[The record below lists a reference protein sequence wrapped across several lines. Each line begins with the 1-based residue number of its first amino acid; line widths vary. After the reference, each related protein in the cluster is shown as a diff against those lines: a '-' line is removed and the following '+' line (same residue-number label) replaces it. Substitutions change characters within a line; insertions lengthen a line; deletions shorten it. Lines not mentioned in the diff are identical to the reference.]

1 MQLARNKIRFQNRR
15 RNEWWWSNTS
25 GISRLQKHVRLTLI
39 FYKPFLRHLLLCF
52 LFSTSNSTMATTTK
66 LLAPILTWQVSQHRR
81 TLQVSRCLSLNLAA
95 EDNNL
100 RVVFA
105 AGGTGSHVYPA
116 VAIADELK
124 LANPSTEFLF
134 IGTPNSV
141 ESAAVPCAGYSFA
154 SVPSVRFSRPFIAP
168 HNLFFFP
175 YRLLRSLI
183 HCFHRLRD
191 FKPHIVVGTGGH
203 VSFPVCIAAK
213 LKGIKLVIHEQNSAP
228 GLANSVLALF
238 ADAIFVAFN
247 STADSFPRE
256 KCVVCGNPVRL
267 SLRNKV
273 SKTAARSHFFPGYG
287 KTSECKA
294 KVLVVLGGSYGA
306 NAVNI
311 AMLNLYYQMLRQ
323 NSCLYI
329 IWQTGVESYDEMDSL
344 VKNHP
349 RLYMAPFMHC
359 MDMAYAAADL
369 IVSRAGAMTCYEI
382 LATGKPSILI
392 PSPHLSEGNQFK
404 NASLMA
410 DLAGVKVITED
421 ELDSST
427 LAIAI
432 EQILRDEKKMKDMSE
447 RALKAANDNA
457 SAEIAKHIL
466 ALVNQS
472 TKKEELAAN

>member
-1 MQLARNKIRFQNRR
+1 
-15 RNEWWWSNTS
+15 
-25 GISRLQKHVRLTLI
+25 
-39 FYKPFLRHLLLCF
+39 
-52 LFSTSNSTMATTTK
+52 MATATT
-66 LLAPILTWQVSQHRR
+66 LLVPFPKFASLISHQI
-81 TLQVSRCLSLNLAA
+81 TLSYQLSRCLSLTATATATATPTNHPSS
-95 EDNNL
+95 NL

-105 AGGTGSHVYPA
+105 AGGTGSHLYPA

-124 LANPSTEFLF
+124 LANPATELLF
-134 IGTPNSV
+134 IGNPKSV
-141 ESAAVPCAGYSFA
+141 ESAAVPSSGYNFA
-154 SVPSVRFSRPFIAP
+154 SVPSVRLTRPFISP

-183 HCFHRLRD
+183 HCFRRLRD
-191 FKPHIVVGTGGH
+191 FNPHIVVGTGGH
-203 VSFPVCIAAK
+203 VSFPICLAAK

-256 KCVVCGNPVRL
+256 KCVVYGNPVRL

-273 SKTAARSHFFPGYG
+273 SKDAARSHFFPGYG
-287 KTSECKA
+287 KSSESACKA
-294 KVLVVLGGSYGA
+294 KVLLVLGGSYGA

-311 AMLNLYYQMLRQ
+311 AMLNLYYHMLRQ
-323 NSCLYI
+323 NSSLYI

-349 RLYMAPFMHC
+349 RLYMSPFMHC

-392 PSPHLSEGNQFK
+392 PSPILSEGNQFK

-447 RALKAANDNA
+447 RALKAANHNA
-457 SAEIAKHIL
+457 AAEIAKHIL

-472 TKKEELAAN
+472 TKKEELTGNKIGA

>member
-1 MQLARNKIRFQNRR
+1 
-15 RNEWWWSNTS
+15 
-25 GISRLQKHVRLTLI
+25 
-39 FYKPFLRHLLLCF
+39 
-52 LFSTSNSTMATTTK
+52 MATATK
-66 LLAPILTWQVSQHRR
+66 LFAPILTFQVFPSLISQHRK
-81 TLQVSRCLSLNLAA
+81 TLQVSRCLS

-154 SVPSVRFSRPFIAP
+154 SVPSVRLSRPFIAP

-175 YRLLRSLI
+175 YRLLRALI
-183 HCFHRLRD
+183 HCFHR
-191 FKPHIVVGTGGH
+191 GTSGH

-273 SKTAARSHFFPGYG
+273 SKAAARSHFFPGYG

-311 AMLNLYYQMLRQ
+311 AMLNLYYQMLKQ

-447 RALKAANDNA
+447 RSLKAANDNA

>member
-1 MQLARNKIRFQNRR
+1 
-15 RNEWWWSNTS
+15 
-25 GISRLQKHVRLTLI
+25 
-39 FYKPFLRHLLLCF
+39 
-52 LFSTSNSTMATTTK
+52 MATTTK

-154 SVPSVRFSRPFIAP
+154 SVPSNYAS
-168 HNLFFFP
+168 
-175 YRLLRSLI
+175 
-183 HCFHRLRD
+183 
-191 FKPHIVVGTGGH
+191 
-203 VSFPVCIAAK
+203 
-213 LKGIKLVIHEQNSAP
+213 
-228 GLANSVLALF
+228 GLANYVLVLF
-238 ADAIFVAFN
+238 ANAIFVAFN
-247 STADSFPRE
+247 STADSFPRK
-256 KCVVCGNPVRL
+256 KCVVCENPVRL

-273 SKTAARSHFFPGYG
+273 SKAAAKSHFFPGYR

-306 NAVNI
+306 NVVNI

-329 IWQTGVESYDEMDSL
+329 IWQIGVESYDKMDNL

-349 RLYMAPFMHC
+349 RLYMAP
-359 MDMAYAAADL
+359 
-369 IVSRAGAMTCYEI
+369 
-382 LATGKPSILI
+382 
-392 PSPHLSEGNQFK
+392 
-404 NASLMA
+404 
-410 DLAGVKVITED
+410 
-421 ELDSST
+421 
-427 LAIAI
+427 
-432 EQILRDEKKMKDMSE
+432 
-447 RALKAANDNA
+447 
-457 SAEIAKHIL
+457 
-466 ALVNQS
+466 
-472 TKKEELAAN
+472 